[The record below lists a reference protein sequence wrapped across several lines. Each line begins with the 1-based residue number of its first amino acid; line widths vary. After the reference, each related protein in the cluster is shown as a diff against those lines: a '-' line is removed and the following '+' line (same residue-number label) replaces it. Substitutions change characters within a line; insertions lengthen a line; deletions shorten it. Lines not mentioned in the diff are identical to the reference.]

1 MFLHERIFSLF
12 ITYFIQYLY
21 GGANMLEG
29 LNIGL
34 GITGS
39 FCNFPRIKE
48 LINNLKKEKV
58 NKIIPIVSQNS
69 KTYDTRFYVKDEF
82 LEMLREET
90 GQEIIDNIVAAE
102 PIGPKN
108 MIDIMVI
115 VPCTGNTVAKLA
127 SGITD
132 TAVLMATKGH
142 IRNNKPVVIGISTND
157 GLGANFKNI
166 GLLYDTKNFYFVP
179 FTQDD
184 YEKKPKSLVLDY
196 SKVMETIKLA
206 VKGEQIQPLLV

>member
-1 MFLHERIFSLF
+1 
-12 ITYFIQYLY
+12 
-21 GGANMLEG
+21 MLEN
-29 LNIGL
+29 LNVGL

-39 FCNFPRIKE
+39 FCNFPRIKA
-48 LINNLKKEKV
+48 LIDALKAEKV
-58 NKIIPIVSQNS
+58 NKIIPIVSFVT
-69 KTYDTRFYVKDEF
+69 KTYDTRFFVKDNF
-82 LEMLREET
+82 LDMLQRET
-90 GQEIIDNIVAAE
+90 GQNIIDNIVDAE

-108 MIDIMVI
+108 MIDIMII
-115 VPCTGNTVAKLA
+115 VPCTGNSVAKLA

-179 FTQDD
+179 FRQDD
-184 YEKKPKSLVLDY
+184 YHKKPKSLVLDY
-196 SKVMETIKLA
+196 SKVIDTVKLA
-206 VKGEQIQPLLV
+206 LQGEQIQPLFV

>member
-1 MFLHERIFSLF
+1 
-12 ITYFIQYLY
+12 
-21 GGANMLEG
+21 MLEG

-39 FCNFPRIKE
+39 FCNFPRIKG
-48 LINNLKKEKV
+48 LIDELKKERV
-58 NKIIPIVSQNS
+58 NKIIPIVSLVT
-69 KTYDTRFYVKDEF
+69 KTYDTRFFVKDNF
-82 LEMLREET
+82 LDMLKRET
-90 GQEIIDNIVAAE
+90 GQNIIDNIVDAE

-108 MIDIMVI
+108 MIDIMII
-115 VPCTGNTVAKLA
+115 VPCTGNSVAKLA

-179 FTQDD
+179 FRQDD
-184 YEKKPKSLVLDY
+184 YHKKPKSLVLDY
-196 SKVMETIKLA
+196 SKVIDTVKLA
-206 VKGEQIQPLLV
+206 LQGEQIQLLFV

>member
-1 MFLHERIFSLF
+1 
-12 ITYFIQYLY
+12 
-21 GGANMLEG
+21 MLDG

-39 FCNFPRIKE
+39 FCNFPRIKG
-48 LINNLKKEKV
+48 LIDELKKEKV
-58 NKIIPIVSQNS
+58 NKIIPIVSLVT
-69 KTYDTRFYVKDEF
+69 KTYDTRFFVKDNF
-82 LEMLREET
+82 LDMLQRQT
-90 GQEIIDNIVAAE
+90 GQNIIDNIVDAE

-108 MIDIMVI
+108 MIDIMII
-115 VPCTGNTVAKLA
+115 VPCTGNSVAKLA

-179 FTQDD
+179 FRQDD
-184 YEKKPKSLVLDY
+184 YHKKPKSLVLDY
-196 SKVMETIKLA
+196 SKVIDTVKLA
-206 VKGEQIQPLLV
+206 LQGEQIQPLFV

>member
-1 MFLHERIFSLF
+1 
-12 ITYFIQYLY
+12 
-21 GGANMLEG
+21 MLEN
-29 LNIGL
+29 LNVGL

-39 FCNFPRIKE
+39 FCNFPRIKA
-48 LINNLKKEKV
+48 LTDALKAEKV
-58 NKIIPIVSQNS
+58 NKIIPIVSFVT
-69 KTYDTRFYVKDEF
+69 KTYDTRFFVKDNF
-82 LEMLREET
+82 IEMLERET
-90 GQEIIDNIVAAE
+90 RQKVIDDIVKAE
-102 PIGPKN
+102 PLGPKD

-132 TAVLMATKGH
+132 SAVLMATKGH

-179 FTQDD
+179 FMQDD
-184 YEKKPKSLVLDY
+184 YKKKPKSLVLDY
-196 SKVMETIKLA
+196 TKVMDTIKLA
-206 VKGEQIQPLLV
+206 IQGEQIQPLLVWQINKSYIYLNWW

>member
-1 MFLHERIFSLF
+1 
-12 ITYFIQYLY
+12 
-21 GGANMLEG
+21 MLEG

-39 FCNFPRIKE
+39 FCNFPRIKG
-48 LINNLKKEKV
+48 LIDELKKERV
-58 NKIIPIVSQNS
+58 NKIIPIVSLVT
-69 KTYDTRFYVKDEF
+69 KTYDTRFFVKDNF
-82 LEMLREET
+82 FFILKRET
-90 GQEIIDNIVAAE
+90 GQNIIDNIVDAE

-108 MIDIMVI
+108 MIDIMII
-115 VPCTGNTVAKLA
+115 VPCTGNSVAKLA

-179 FTQDD
+179 FRQDD
-184 YEKKPKSLVLDY
+184 YHKKPKSLVLDY
-196 SKVMETIKLA
+196 SKVIDTVKLA
-206 VKGEQIQPLLV
+206 LQGEQIQPLFV

>member
-1 MFLHERIFSLF
+1 
-12 ITYFIQYLY
+12 
-21 GGANMLEG
+21 MLDN
-29 LNIGL
+29 LNVGL

-39 FCNFPRIKE
+39 FCNFPRIKG
-48 LINNLKKEKV
+48 LIDELKKEKV
-58 NKIIPIVSQNS
+58 NKIIPIVSLVT
-69 KTYDTRFYVKDEF
+69 KTYDTRFFVKDNF
-82 LEMLREET
+82 LDMLQRET
-90 GQEIIDNIVAAE
+90 GQNIIDNIVDAE

-108 MIDIMVI
+108 MIDIMII
-115 VPCTGNTVAKLA
+115 VPCTGNSVAKLA

-179 FTQDD
+179 FRQDD
-184 YEKKPKSLVLDY
+184 YHKKPKSLVLDY
-196 SKVMETIKLA
+196 SKVIDTVKLA
-206 VKGEQIQPLLV
+206 LQGEQIQPLFV

>member
-1 MFLHERIFSLF
+1 
-12 ITYFIQYLY
+12 
-21 GGANMLEG
+21 MLDG

-39 FCNFPRIKE
+39 FCNFPRIKG
-48 LINNLKKEKV
+48 LIDELKKEKV
-58 NKIIPIVSQNS
+58 NKIIPIVSLVT
-69 KTYDTRFYVKDEF
+69 KTYDTRFFVKDNF
-82 LEMLREET
+82 LDMLQRET
-90 GQEIIDNIVAAE
+90 GQNIIDNIVDAE

-108 MIDIMVI
+108 MIDIMII
-115 VPCTGNTVAKLA
+115 VPCTGNSVAKLA

-179 FTQDD
+179 FRQDD
-184 YEKKPKSLVLDY
+184 YHKKPKSLVLDY
-196 SKVMETIKLA
+196 SKVIDTVKLA
-206 VKGEQIQPLLV
+206 LQGEQIQPLFV

>member
-1 MFLHERIFSLF
+1 
-12 ITYFIQYLY
+12 
-21 GGANMLEG
+21 MLDG

-39 FCNFPRIKE
+39 FCNFPRIKG
-48 LINNLKKEKV
+48 LIDELKKERV
-58 NKIIPIVSQNS
+58 NKIIPIVSLVT
-69 KTYDTRFYVKDEF
+69 KTYDTRFFVKDNF
-82 LEMLREET
+82 LDMLQRET
-90 GQEIIDNIVAAE
+90 GEKIIDNIVDAE

-108 MIDIMVI
+108 MIDIMII
-115 VPCTGNTVAKLA
+115 VPCTGNSVAKLA

-179 FTQDD
+179 FRQDD
-184 YEKKPKSLVLDY
+184 YHKKPKSLVLDY
-196 SKVMETIKLA
+196 SKVIDTVKLA
-206 VKGEQIQPLLV
+206 LQGEQIQPLFV

>member
-1 MFLHERIFSLF
+1 
-12 ITYFIQYLY
+12 
-21 GGANMLEG
+21 MLEN

-39 FCNFPRIKE
+39 FCNFPKIKG
-48 LINNLKKEKV
+48 LIDDLKKEKV
-58 NKIIPIVSQNS
+58 ARIIPIVSS
-69 KTYDTRFYVKDEF
+69 VTKTYDTRFFVKENF
-82 LEMLREET
+82 LEMLEKET
-90 GQEIIDNIVAAE
+90 SEKILDNIVDAE
-102 PIGPKN
+102 PLGPKD
-108 MIDIMVI
+108 MIDIMII

-132 TAVLMATKGH
+132 SAVLMATKGH

-179 FTQDD
+179 FSQDD
-184 YEKKPKSLVLDY
+184 YKKKPKSLVLDY
-196 SKVMETIKLA
+196 SKVMDTIKLA
-206 VKGEQIQPLLV
+206 RQGEQIQPLLVWQILKTHIYFRWWLL

>member
-1 MFLHERIFSLF
+1 
-12 ITYFIQYLY
+12 
-21 GGANMLEG
+21 MLDG

-39 FCNFPRIKE
+39 FCNFPRIKG
-48 LINNLKKEKV
+48 LIDELKKERV
-58 NKIIPIVSQNS
+58 NKIIPIVSLVT
-69 KTYDTRFYVKDEF
+69 KTYYTRFFVKDNF
-82 LEMLREET
+82 LDMLQRET
-90 GQEIIDNIVAAE
+90 GQNIIDNIVDAE

-108 MIDIMVI
+108 MIDIMII
-115 VPCTGNTVAKLA
+115 VPCTGNSVAKLA

-179 FTQDD
+179 FRQDD
-184 YEKKPKSLVLDY
+184 YHKKPKSLVLDY
-196 SKVMETIKLA
+196 SKVIDTVKLA
-206 VKGEQIQPLLV
+206 LQGEQIQPLFV

>member
-1 MFLHERIFSLF
+1 
-12 ITYFIQYLY
+12 
-21 GGANMLEG
+21 MLDG

-39 FCNFPRIKE
+39 FCNFPRIKG
-48 LINNLKKEKV
+48 LIDELKKEKV
-58 NKIIPIVSQNS
+58 NKIIPIVSLVT
-69 KTYDTRFYVKDEF
+69 KTYDTRFFVKDNF
-82 LEMLREET
+82 LDMLQRET
-90 GQEIIDNIVAAE
+90 WQNIIDNIVDAE

-108 MIDIMVI
+108 MIDIMII
-115 VPCTGNTVAKLA
+115 VPCTGNSVAKLA

-179 FTQDD
+179 FRQDD
-184 YEKKPKSLVLDY
+184 YNKKPKSLVLDY
-196 SKVMETIKLA
+196 SKVIDTVKLA
-206 VKGEQIQPLLV
+206 LQCEQIQPLFV

>member
-1 MFLHERIFSLF
+1 
-12 ITYFIQYLY
+12 
-21 GGANMLEG
+21 MLDN

-39 FCNFPRIKE
+39 FCNFPRIKS
-48 LINNLKKEKV
+48 LIDDLKKEKV
-58 NKIIPIVSQNS
+58 SKIIPIVSQS
-69 KTYDTRFYVKDEF
+69 SRTYDTRFFVKDNF
-82 LEMLREET
+82 LDMLERET
-90 GQEIIDNIVAAE
+90 GEKIIDNIVTAE
-102 PIGPKN
+102 PIGPKD

-127 SGITD
+127 NGITD
-132 TAVLMATKGH
+132 SAVLMATKGH

-166 GLLYDTKNFYFVP
+166 GMLYDTKNFYFVP
-179 FTQDD
+179 FSQDD

-196 SKVMETIKLA
+196 TKVIDTIIMA
-206 VKGEQIQPLLV
+206 SQGEQIQPLLV

>member
-1 MFLHERIFSLF
+1 
-12 ITYFIQYLY
+12 
-21 GGANMLEG
+21 MLEG

-39 FCNFPRIKE
+39 FCNFPRIKG
-48 LINNLKKEKV
+48 LIDELKKERV
-58 NKIIPIVSQNS
+58 NKIIPIVSLVT
-69 KTYDTRFYVKDEF
+69 KTYDTRFFVKDNF
-82 LEMLREET
+82 LDMLKRET
-90 GQEIIDNIVAAE
+90 SQNIIDNIVDAE

-108 MIDIMVI
+108 MIDIMII
-115 VPCTGNTVAKLA
+115 VPCTGNSVAKLA

-179 FTQDD
+179 FRQDD
-184 YEKKPKSLVLDY
+184 YHKKPKSLVLDY
-196 SKVMETIKLA
+196 SKVIDTVKLA
-206 VKGEQIQPLLV
+206 LQGEQIQPLFV